1 MQGASKQSGFRARM
15 MAALL
20 PGAMLLASPALAQ
33 DSNADAA
40 RNFGVRAT
48 VLDIS
53 LSPSGTKLA
62 YIAAGP
68 EHSEIITIG
77 SFLDEHLGR
86 GG

>member
-1 MQGASKQSGFRARM
+1 MK
-15 MAALL
+15 AALL

-33 DSNADAA
+33 GSNADAA

-53 LSPSGTKLA
+53 LSPSGSKVA

-68 EHSEIITIG
+68 EHSEVINVIDLAG
-77 SFLDEHLGR
+77 DA
-86 GG
+86 